1 MVDVAVLPA
10 FIAVILLFLIPPG
23 PDMAFMVAVGLERGR
38 RAAVTAILG
47 IGTGM
52 SLYAAGAVAGIG
64 QLAQAHPLLFDL
76 VKLLGAGY
84 LIWLGIGTLRSARR
98 ATTDHDVSVT
108 ARPYVRGLLISLTN
122 PKIILFFVAVLP
134 QFLGEAQN
142 TGLQLAMLGAVNV
155 MMEVVLY
162 GAIGLLAGTFN
173 ARFASSGKGRAVLSY
188 MAGAVYLVLAGVAVA
203 DVVSAGFFP

>member
-1 MVDVAVLPA
+1 M
-10 FIAVILLFLIPPG
+10 ILLFLIPPG

-84 LIWLGIGTLRSARR
+84 LIWLAIGTFRSARR
-98 ATTDHDVSVT
+98 ATDGHEVSVT

-134 QFLGEAQN
+134 QFMGRAQS

-155 MMEVVLY
+155 VMEVVLY
-162 GAIGLLAGTFN
+162 GAIGVLAGTFN
-173 ARFASSGKGRAVLSY
+173 ARFTSSRKGAATLSY
-188 MAGAVYLVLAGVAVA
+188 IAGAVYLGLAGVAIV
-203 DVVSAGFFP
+203 DVVGVGLLA